1 MPIVESTESV
11 KGESMTLYIE
21 TDIAAA
27 GDPTAVYNQAE
38 TRAEARKLLRAAQD
52 VFGDGL
58 ELARSCAMKVQDS
71 LGQMQDAVR
80 PNEFQV
86 QLAIKLD
93 TEVGVPM
100 ITKLGA
106 EAQMQV
112 TMKWVSSLADG

>member
-1 MPIVESTESV
+1 MPIVQSTENV

-27 GDPTAVYNQAE
+27 KDPTAVYSEAE

-112 TMKWVSSLADG
+112 TMKWVS